1 MVDTDERQAVSALAE
16 QTGWNHRVA
25 DRSDYFDK
33 GVVRVHVVWRGESAI
48 SGGTLYHD
56 DLMQTYTKD
65 LPTIRGW
72 LKR

>member
-1 MVDTDERQAVSALAE
+1 MVDTDGRQAVSALAE

-25 DRSDYFDK
+25 DRSDYFNK
-33 GVVRVHVVWRGESAI
+33 GVVRIHVVWQGDTAI

-65 LPTIRGW
+65 LPTIQGW

>member
-1 MVDTDERQAVSALAE
+1 MVDTDERRAFSALAE
-16 QTGWNHRVA
+16 ETGWHHRVA

-33 GVVRVHVVWRGESAI
+33 GIVRVHVVWRGDTAI

-56 DLMQTYTKD
+56 DIMQSYSSDIATVQ
-65 LPTIRGW
+65 GW